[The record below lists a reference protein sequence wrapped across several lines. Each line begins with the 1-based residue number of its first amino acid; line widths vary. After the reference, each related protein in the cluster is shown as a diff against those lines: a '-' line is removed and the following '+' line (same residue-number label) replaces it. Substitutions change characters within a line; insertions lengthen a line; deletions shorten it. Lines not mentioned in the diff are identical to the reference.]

1 MKFKLLIDVIPKRGK
16 KLKSSK
22 SGLSGWGGHP
32 SPTTPPPWLRTC
44 MSNINQFNFAGDT
57 SISESDMREA
67 LNTVCFGKQ
76 SIDAIIQGAQGQGI
90 VPFTKDQAMQ
100 YWNQYV
106 GKLQPSE

>member
-1 MKFKLLIDVIPKRGK
+1 
-16 KLKSSK
+16 
-22 SGLSGWGGHP
+22 
-32 SPTTPPPWLRTC
+32 
-44 MSNINQFNFAGDT
+44 
-57 SISESDMREA
+57 MREA

-106 GKLQPSE
+106 GKLQLSE